1 MGGSS
6 AVEPVGVQV
15 ACIIWCVIV
24 NSTVVFGMCRP
35 SVVCTLFVCVCV
47 CGGGCGGLGLCVCAS
62 LSFLSL
68 ARSVINRTYGV
79 VLLSLLLSD

>member
-47 CGGGCGGLGLCVCAS
+47 CVGVGVGVWVCVCVRP
-62 LSFLSL
+62 FLFFP
-68 ARSVINRTYGV
+68 
-79 VLLSLLLSD
+79 